1 MFTSIGPIQ
10 FSQQK
15 NACYNSVWEDKEMN
29 DHSLDFLCYFWLKVF
44 IYLIFSISFFLLICR
59 LEVPCTLKNRT

>member
-15 NACYNSVWEDKEMN
+15 NACYNSVREDKEMN
-29 DHSLDFLCYFWLKVF
+29 DHSLDFLCYF
-44 IYLIFSISFFLLICR
+44 
-59 LEVPCTLKNRT
+59 

>member
-10 FSQQK
+10 FSQQE

-29 DHSLDFLCYFWLKVF
+29 DHSLNFLCYF
-44 IYLIFSISFFLLICR
+44 
-59 LEVPCTLKNRT
+59 